1 MRHRTI
7 CYGAV
12 AEICGQPTPRGANV
26 SAALSTS
33 SFPNRKGKRLF
44 GHSPATEKGELVVA
58 PKRPSP
64 PRRPPVQREQNVRST
79 DDCQRHD
86 QRDSAG
92 HLLDGR
98 AHGALPVAAFA
109 SSFSA
114 SVELGCAEAA
124 E

>member
-58 PKRPSP
+58 PKRTSP
-64 PRRPPVQREQNVRST
+64 PRRPPVQREQDMRST
-79 DDCQRHD
+79 DDCQRYD
-86 QRDSAG
+86 QRGGHG
-92 HLLDGR
+92 HLLDR
-98 AHGALPVAAFA
+98 CAHGVPPAVALA
-109 SSFSA
+109 SSLSA